1 MSKRGRPKLQPKV
14 AYSLFELREQF
25 DSTGNILYAAVAI
38 GHPDGPPTWALEAC
52 KGYAADYFD
61 SAQDLAKLGVC
72 ISKPHLNKDVVT
84 KILSKAT
91 KLELKGM
98 KDSKAMEQAA
108 EEFLQNPTQDS
119 LRTPRRHRKL
129 DYQVHTYP
137 DGTEELIDRRF
148 EAEAYSRQKRTPY
161 QKEFEAKVRK
171 LARQKNK
178 DK

>member
-14 AYSLFELREQF
+14 AYGLFELREQF
-25 DSTGNILYAAVAI
+25 DSTGNILYATVAI

-91 KLELKGM
+91 KLEMKGM
-98 KDSKAMEQAA
+98 KASKALEQAA
-108 EEFLQNPTQDS
+108 EEFLSNPTDDN
-119 LRTPRRHRKL
+119 LRNLRRRRKL
-129 DYQVHTYP
+129 DYQAHTYP
-137 DGTEELIDRRF
+137 DGTKELIDRRF
-148 EAEAYSRQKRTPY
+148 EAEAYRRQKSNPY
-161 QKEFEAKVRK
+161 QLEFEANVRK
-171 LARQKNK
+171 KKL